1 MKKAYTAPE
10 LLELA
15 VSEDILWDSANDNIT
30 GDVTD
35 PTAPNPDE
43 ESSWPVA
50 D

>member
-1 MKKAYTAPE
+1 MKKAYITPE

-15 VSEDILWDSANDNIT
+15 MSEDILWESDKDNIT
-30 GDVTD
+30 DD
-35 PTAPNPDE
+35 PIDPSAPNPDE

>member
-1 MKKAYTAPE
+1 MKKSYTTPE
-10 LLELA
+10 FMEL
-15 VSEDILWDSANDNIT
+15 VMSEDVLWDSANDNIT